1 MFKKHPALVSFVVLL
16 IASLACVQPG
26 AVAPTPDA
34 NAINTSIAQTI
45 SARQTQVVINN
56 PATATWTLAPETP
69 TLTLEPTLS
78 ETPDFTATSTTPMIS
93 VSVDTNCRVGPG
105 AIYERVGILLVGETA
120 EIVGREPKGEFW
132 LIRNPDTGP
141 EFCWVWGEYA
151 TITGNIFTLV
161 LTTPLPP
168 PNTAFSATFDKL
180 GICAIW
186 WADFKL
192 VNNSGALFKSIS
204 ITLTD
209 SDTTPVTIISLGVNG
224 FSHNDGCGS
233 PVTAGTLVAGGSVT
247 VSSANFP
254 YNPSG
259 HNLSAKITICTEV
272 DQAGTCIT
280 QEIKFKP

>member
-1 MFKKHPALVSFVVLL
+1 MFKKHSALVSFVVLL

-26 AVAPTPDA
+26 ISAPTANP

-45 SARQTQVVINN
+45 GARQTQVVINN
-56 PATATWTLAPETP
+56 PATATLTPTPETP
-69 TLTLEPTLS
+69 TLTFEPTLS
-78 ETPDFTATSTTPMIS
+78 ITPDFTATSTTPMIS

-105 AIYERVGILLVGETA
+105 AIYERVGILLVDETA
-120 EIVGREPKGEFW
+120 EIVGREPKGEYW

-168 PNTAFSATFDKL
+168 PNTAFSAAFDKM
-180 GICAIW
+180 GTCAIW

-192 VNNSGALFKSIS
+192 VNNSGALFKSVS

-209 SDTTPVTIISLGVNG
+209 SDTNPVTVISQGANG
-224 FSHNDGCGS
+224 FTHNDGCS
-233 PVTAGTLVAGGSVT
+233 VPVTTGTLVAGASVT
-247 VSSANFP
+247 ISSANFA

-259 HNLSAKITICTEV
+259 HNLNAKITICTDV